1 MNRENESLES
11 NVTKVTPSD
20 VTYSLGYIIVESNST
35 VGKIHDLVVILISL
49 VLDELGNT
57 LLKMSHL
64 LTCSIQ
70 SFNYVLLCLFT
81 LQYNCMSSAYIA

>member
-11 NVTKVTPSD
+11 NVTPSD
-20 VTYSLGYIIVESNST
+20 VTYSLCSIIVESNST
-35 VGKIHDLVVILISL
+35 VGKIHDLIVILISL
-49 VLDELGNT
+49 VLDELGNK

-70 SFNYVLLCLFT
+70 SFNSVLLCLFT

>member
-11 NVTKVTPSD
+11 NVTPSD
-20 VTYSLGYIIVESNST
+20 VTYSLGSVIVKSNST

-49 VLDELGNT
+49 VLDELGNK

-70 SFNYVLLCLFT
+70 SFNSILLCLFT

>member
-11 NVTKVTPSD
+11 NVTPSD
-20 VTYSLGYIIVESNST
+20 VTYSLGSIIVESNST
-35 VGKIHDLVVILISL
+35 VVKIHDLVVILISL
-49 VLDELGNT
+49 VLDELGNK
-57 LLKMSHL
+57 LKISHL

-70 SFNYVLLCLFT
+70 SFNSVLLCLFT

>member
-11 NVTKVTPSD
+11 NVTPSD
-20 VTYSLGYIIVESNST
+20 VTYYLYSIIVESNST
-35 VGKIHDLVVILISL
+35 VVKIHDLVVILISL

-70 SFNYVLLCLFT
+70 SFNSVLLCLFI

>member
-11 NVTKVTPSD
+11 NVTPSD
-20 VTYSLGYIIVESNST
+20 VTYSLSSIIVESNST

-49 VLDELGNT
+49 VLDELGNK

-70 SFNYVLLCLFT
+70 SFNSVLLCLFT

>member
-11 NVTKVTPSD
+11 NVTPSD
-20 VTYSLGYIIVESNST
+20 VTYSLGSIIVESNST
-35 VGKIHDLVVILISL
+35 IGKIHDLVVILISL
-49 VLDELGNT
+49 VLDELGNK

-70 SFNYVLLCLFT
+70 SFNSVLLCLFA
-81 LQYNCMSSAYIA
+81 LQYNCMSSAGPA

>member
-1 MNRENESLES
+1 MNRENESLEY
-11 NVTKVTPSD
+11 NVTPSD
-20 VTYSLGYIIVESNST
+20 VTYSLGSIIVESNST

-49 VLDELGNT
+49 VLDELGDK
-57 LLKMSHL
+57 LLKMNHL

-70 SFNYVLLCLFT
+70 SFNSVLLCLFT

>member
-11 NVTKVTPSD
+11 NVTPSD
-20 VTYSLGYIIVESNST
+20 VTYSLGSIIVESNST

-70 SFNYVLLCLFT
+70 SFNSVLLCLFT
-81 LQYNCMSSAYIA
+81 LKYNCMSSAYIA

>member
-11 NVTKVTPSD
+11 NVTPSD
-20 VTYSLGYIIVESNST
+20 VTYSLGSIIVESNST

-49 VLDELGNT
+49 VLDELGNK

-64 LTCSIQ
+64 LTCSIK
-70 SFNYVLLCLFT
+70 SFNSVLLCLFT

>member
-11 NVTKVTPSD
+11 NVTPSD
-20 VTYSLGYIIVESNST
+20 VTYSLGSIIVESNST

-49 VLDELGNT
+49 VLDELGNK

-70 SFNYVLLCLFT
+70 SFNSVLLC
-81 LQYNCMSSAYIA
+81 

>member
-11 NVTKVTPSD
+11 NVTPSD
-20 VTYSLGYIIVESNST
+20 VTYSLGSIIVESNST

-49 VLDELGNT
+49 VLDELGNK

-70 SFNYVLLCLFT
+70 SFNFVLLCLFT

>member
-11 NVTKVTPSD
+11 NVTPSD
-20 VTYSLGYIIVESNST
+20 VTYSLGSIIVESNST

-70 SFNYVLLCLFT
+70 SFNSVLLCLFT

>member
-11 NVTKVTPSD
+11 NVTPSN
-20 VTYSLGYIIVESNST
+20 VTYSLSSIIVESNST

-49 VLDELGNT
+49 VLDELGNK

-70 SFNYVLLCLFT
+70 SFNSVLLCLFT